1 MRSCPVFLNNFDKI
15 DADQSCFFYFEK
27 MMPSCPDFF
36 VINSVIDESY
46 DSESEP

>member
-36 VINSVIDESY
+36 VIFEKNDVKLSCLC
-46 DSESEP
+46 